1 MIECFH
7 GNQKRR
13 TMAYIAR
20 RSVKRPRRRRAP
32 GRHEPPFTPEEW
44 KAQAAIREAGILWTI
59 QQRFWLFGTCSYTD
73 GTRITD
79 EQAHKD
85 AAHFFNK
92 LDRALLKRR
101 DYDEKRRLPRLV
113 FLEKGITGENTH
125 IHFLIKGTKLKQY
138 KHIKWTAECIWPT
151 LTNAHDIVMKDAT
164 TSNVDRAIYC
174 WKEFYI
180 RESDTLIEGCCH
192 LSRPL
197 YT

>member
-1 MIECFH
+1 MTHIV
-7 GNQKRR
+7 RR
-13 TMAYIAR
+13 GVA
-20 RSVKRPRRRRAP
+20 RPRRRRAP
-32 GRHEPPFTPEEW
+32 GRKEPPFTPEEG
-44 KAQAAIREAGILWTI
+44 KAQYAIREAGILWTR
-59 QQRFWLFGTCSYTD
+59 QQQFWLFGTCAYTD
-73 GTRITD
+73 GTRITN

-85 AAHFFNK
+85 AAYFFNR

-101 DYDEKRRLPRLV
+101 DYDENRRLPRLV

-138 KHIKWTAECIWPT
+138 KHIKWTAESIWPT
-151 LTNAHDIVMKDAT
+151 LTDARDILMKDAT

-174 WKEFYI
+174 WKELNI
-180 RESDTLIEGCCH
+180 RVNETLIEGCCH